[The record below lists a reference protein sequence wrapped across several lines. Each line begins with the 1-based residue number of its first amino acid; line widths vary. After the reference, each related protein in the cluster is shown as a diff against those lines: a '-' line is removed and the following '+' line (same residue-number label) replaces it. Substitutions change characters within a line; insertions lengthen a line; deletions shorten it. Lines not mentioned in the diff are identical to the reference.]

1 MATSSIS
8 KPIGQY
14 FQYLITETG
23 VQPWTIEKIE
33 TAYSIQELT
42 NT

>member
-1 MATSSIS
+1 MGNTTVT

-33 TAYSIQELT
+33 TAYSIQELI